1 MNEMCRKIYEY
12 IKEEIAF
19 TGSLSVRDIC
29 SGLDIKSTS
38 TVHKYLNELESMG
51 LIDRTKNKRHNVTLP
66 GEPVYDVPVLGTI
79 TAGKPITAIEEIEGY
94 IPFSGFTGDSRELFA
109 LRVRGESM
117 IEAGILNGD
126 IIIARRTPVCMNG
139 QIAVCLI
146 DDEAT
151 VKTFYKEDN
160 HFRLQPENSAMEPI
174 IVDECAVLGV
184 VIASY
189 RRYDGGL
196 F

>member
-1 MNEMCRKIYEY
+1 MNKLCSEIYEY
-12 IKEEIAF
+12 IKEEIAYS
-19 TGSLSVRDIC
+19 GSLSVRDIC
-29 SGLDIKSTS
+29 SALEIKSTS

-51 LIDRTKNKRHNVTLP
+51 LIERTKNKRRNIVLTA
-66 GEPVYDVPVLGTI
+66 EPTFDIPVLGTI
-79 TAGKPITAIEEIEGY
+79 TAGTPITAIEEIEGY
-94 IPFSGFTGDSRELFA
+94 VPFAGFSGDYKELFA

-126 IIIARRTPVCMNG
+126 IIIARKTSVCRNG

-151 VKTFYKEDN
+151 VKTFYKEDG
-160 HFRLQPENSAMEPI
+160 HFRLQPENSSMEPI
-174 IVDECAVLGV
+174 IVEECSVLGV

-189 RRYDGGL
+189 RKYDEVI
-196 F
+196 